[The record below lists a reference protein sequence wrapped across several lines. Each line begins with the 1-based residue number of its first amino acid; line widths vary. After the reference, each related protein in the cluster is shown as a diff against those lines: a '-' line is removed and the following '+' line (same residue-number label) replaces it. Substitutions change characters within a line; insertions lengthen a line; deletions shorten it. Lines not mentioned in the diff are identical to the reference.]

1 MKAVDVN
8 PPRKTSRTGR
18 GLIESTLLKVAIG
31 SGYQVTRVSPA
42 KMAKAKG
49 KSRLSDR
56 RRIQAGQSTPGQIQ
70 SQNDMVPGKIEV
82 LDWSPV
88 FA

>member
-1 MKAVDVN
+1 MKSVAVQ
-8 PPRKTSRTGR
+8 PHRKASRASR
-18 GLIESTLLKVAIG
+18 GLVESTLLKVAVS
-31 SGYQVTRVSPA
+31 SGYQVIRVSPA

-49 KSRLSDR
+49 ESRLSDR
-56 RRIQAGQSTPGQIQ
+56 LRIQAGQSTPEQIQ
-70 SQNDMVPGKIEV
+70 SQNDRVPGKIEV